1 MNFLPEDYKALRNK
15 KNYWRMPDMKEGETK
30 FRIIQQPIAGAV
42 EWVNKKPIRY
52 RPKQKPSK
60 PQEQDGELK
69 NFWACYVW
77 DYERNDL
84 FILEITQATVIK
96 ALESFAEDSDWGD
109 FTKYDIKI
117 KKEGTG
123 KETRYSITPLPHKE
137 LAPEIT
143 TALRN
148 APVKLENLYSNGD
161 PWDVS
166 LVDEPVV
173 REGRTVDWIEPAK
186 AVSSDHFAGAGKPI
200 DQLRAMIADKGLPI
214 SYLDQY
220 VEQLVKESPK
230 ETTAENV
237 VNSALMPSLFA
248 RFSSKYASEVAR
260 LSA

>member
-1 MNFLPEDYKALRNK
+1 MSQMQEGDNKLRIVCK
-15 KNYWRMPDMKEGETK
+15 
-30 FRIIQQPIAGAV
+30 PIAG
-42 EWVNKKPIRY
+42 WVDWVDNKPIRS
-52 RPKQKPSK
+52 RPEDKPSK
-60 PQEQDGELK
+60 SFDPEK
-69 NFWACYVW
+69 PMKAFWACYVW
-77 DYERNDL
+77 DYARKGL
-84 FILEITQATVIK
+84 YILEITQSSIIK
-96 ALESFAEDSDWGD
+96 ALTGFGRDEDWGD
-109 FTKYDIKI
+109 FTRYDLKVR
-117 KKEGTG
+117 KEGTG

-143 TALRN
+143 AALRN
-148 APVKLENLYSNGD
+148 APAKLENLYSNGD

-173 REGRTVDWIEPAK
+173 RESRTVDWIEPAK
-186 AVSSDHFAGAGKPI
+186 SSSSME
-200 DQLRAMIADKGLPI
+200 QLRAMIAEKGLPI

-248 RFSSKYASEVAR
+248 RFSSKYASEVAK